1 MLSFTLHKFKK
12 YSKFNQTINTG
23 VINNS
28 VSINSGT
35 DSFLLNNCDMS
46 WGNSFQSV
54 TIHQKNYPKSVF
66 SEILCY

>member
-12 YSKFNQTINTG
+12 YFKFNQTINTG

-35 DSFLLNNCDMS
+35 DSFLPNNCDMS
-46 WGNSFQSV
+46 RVINFKVRPG
-54 TIHQKNYPKSVF
+54 
-66 SEILCY
+66 L